1 MVLTGY
7 SRAMW
12 KLIVNKS
19 WSQKSRV
26 RLPLNVTDDP
36 YPQCSPHICIF
47 WQQWRAGGWRWR
59 ADQRTRRTQSTKK
72 KLDSK
77 LHCNKNPIYV
87 FPEKIL
93 RGLSPNFRIHVSV
106 SDLYIQ
112 RIGPHIFLQQNIG
125 RATKNVETGLRSRNS
140 FSGNICF
147 EFLVFCLC
155 SVQPLTA
162 AIPYFKI
169 AIFVVQDLRS
179 YSTLYLLES
188 KEMGYEMQKIF

>member
-1 MVLTGY
+1 MGQVILTLSVVHIFVSFG
-7 SRAMW
+7 SNSEQEGEDEEQTSEQEE
-12 KLIVNKS
+12 LN
-19 WSQKSRV
+19 
-26 RLPLNVTDDP
+26 PLK
-36 YPQCSPHICIF
+36 I
-47 WQQWRAGGWRWR
+47 
-59 ADQRTRRTQSTKK
+59 
-72 KLDSK
+72 LESK

-87 FPEKIL
+87 FAEKIL
-93 RGLSPNFRIHVSV
+93 RGLSTNYRIHVSV

-169 AIFVVQDLRS
+169 AIFIVQDLRS
-179 YSTLYLLES
+179 YSSLYLLES